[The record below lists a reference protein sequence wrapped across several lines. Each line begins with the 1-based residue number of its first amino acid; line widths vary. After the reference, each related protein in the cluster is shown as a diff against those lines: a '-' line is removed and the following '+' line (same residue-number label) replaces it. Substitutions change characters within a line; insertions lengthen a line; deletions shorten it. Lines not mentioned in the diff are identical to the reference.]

1 MAHTRS
7 SRHHV
12 PPVQRVW
19 YKLLSEVQIMSAP
32 CQLSPSRL
40 GLLCGA
46 ALVLGA
52 DLILICWRFAD
63 GQPLWVPALGGVA
76 TMPTGSVVLKDR
88 EQKIAQNAEARLDTH
103 HLLRMHRGENSL
115 AAFRAEHY

>member
-1 MAHTRS
+1 MG
-7 SRHHV
+7 
-12 PPVQRVW
+12 
-19 YKLLSEVQIMSAP
+19 AP

-63 GQPLWVPALGGVA
+63 GQPVWVPALGGVA
-76 TMPTGSVVLKDR
+76 MLCASCSVLLEATKR
-88 EQKIAQNAEARLDTH
+88 E
-103 HLLRMHRGENSL
+103 GVV
-115 AAFRAEHY
+115 

>member
-1 MAHTRS
+1 MG
-7 SRHHV
+7 
-12 PPVQRVW
+12 
-19 YKLLSEVQIMSAP
+19 AP

-63 GQPLWVPALGGVA
+63 GQPVWVPALGA
-76 TMPTGSVVLKDR
+76 CAMLCSSFSVVLAATKR
-88 EQKIAQNAEARLDTH
+88 EGVI
-103 HLLRMHRGENSL
+103 
-115 AAFRAEHY
+115 